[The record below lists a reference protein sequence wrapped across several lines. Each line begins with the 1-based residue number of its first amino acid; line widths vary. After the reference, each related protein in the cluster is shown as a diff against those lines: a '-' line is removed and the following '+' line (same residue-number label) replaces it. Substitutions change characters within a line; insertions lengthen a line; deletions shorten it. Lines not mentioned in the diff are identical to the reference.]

1 MNISTRQLQGFLL
14 VARLASFTRAAE
26 QLHIT
31 QAGLSALI
39 RDLEAQLGCRLFD
52 RTTRSV
58 SLTREGQSLV
68 GFAERAVHELEA
80 AAASLRASA
89 LQARKL
95 LTIAA
100 TPITA
105 GNLLPEAYRV
115 FTRTHPSVEVRV
127 RDVPQP
133 AVHGLV
139 ERGEV
144 DTGFGIFI
152 KPSTGT
158 ELRALLEFQLICI
171 APRGSLGLRAPTTR
185 QASRRGLP
193 TLAWSQLPSLPLL
206 SLPAS
211 TPPQQVVDAYL
222 KETGQPPAT
231 GPICNSMQTII
242 AMVRAGHGQ
251 AILPSMVMPSCPPQ
265 WFDVARMVEPA
276 VPLQFYQISKK
287 GHALPIATQPFVDT
301 LVDVVRK
308 LCRV

>member
-1 MNISTRQLQGFLL
+1 MNISTRQLKGFLL
-14 VARLASFTRAAE
+14 VARLTSFTRAAE

-39 RDLEAQLGCRLFD
+39 RDLESQLGCRLFD

-58 SLTREGQSLV
+58 SLTREGQSLL
-68 GFAERAVHELEA
+68 GSAERVIHELDA
-80 AAASLRASA
+80 AATALRASA

-133 AVHGLV
+133 EVQGLV

-152 KPSTGT
+152 KPSAGI
-158 ELRALLEFQLICI
+158 ELQALLEFQLICI
-171 APRGSLGLRAPTTR
+171 APHRSLRPRAQTT
-185 QASRRGLP
+185 SRSTRRSLP
-193 TLAWSQLPSLPLL
+193 TLAWTQLPDLPLL

-211 TPPQQVVDAYL
+211 TPPQQVVDACL
-222 KETGQPPAT
+222 KEAGQPPAT

-265 WFDVARMVEPA
+265 WFDVARMEEPA
-276 VPLQFYQISKK
+276 VPLRFYQISKK
-287 GHALPIATQPFVDT
+287 GHALPAATQPFVET
-301 LVDVVRK
+301 LVEVIGK
-308 LCRV
+308 LCKV

>member
-14 VARLASFTRAAE
+14 VARLTSFTRAAE

-39 RDLEAQLGCRLFD
+39 RDLETQLDCRLFD

-58 SLTREGQSLV
+58 SLTREGQSLL
-68 GFAERAVHELEA
+68 GSAERVIHELDA
-80 AAASLRASA
+80 AATALRAST

-105 GNLLPEAYRV
+105 GNLMPEAYRV
-115 FTRTHPSVEVRV
+115 FRRTHPSVEVRV

-133 AVHGLV
+133 EVQGLV

-152 KPSTGT
+152 KPAVGI

-171 APRGSLGLRAPTTR
+171 APRRSLRPRTLRPT
-185 QASRRGLP
+185 RRGLP
-193 TLAWSQLPSLPLL
+193 TLDWKQLPDLPLL
-206 SLPAS
+206 SLPAA
-211 TPPQQVVDAYL
+211 TPPQQVVDACL
-222 KETGQPPAT
+222 KEAGQPPAT

-242 AMVRAGHGQ
+242 AMVRAGHGV
-251 AILPSMVMPSCPPQ
+251 AILPSMVMPSCPLQ
-265 WFDVARMVEPA
+265 WFDVARMAAPA
-276 VPLQFYQISKK
+276 VPLRFYQISKK
-287 GHALPIATQPFVDT
+287 GHSLPAATQPFVDT
-301 LVDVVRK
+301 LVEVIRE
-308 LCRV
+308 LCKV